1 MTQHHTTDERAEE
14 RDTARPGIPAAAPAG
29 SPAGAGATD
38 AMTAGSV
45 FRLNKTSRGRR
56 FFKRF
61 AAHKLALTGGSILLF
76 VTLVA
81 IFGPMLTGSPTA
93 VDAANRLQG
102 PSGENWFGTDNYGR
116 DVLARVVEGARV
128 SLTVGAITA
137 LLTSSLGLAIGLY
150 AAYSRIADAI
160 LMRIADGLMAF
171 PGILLAIAIMAALGQ
186 QSSNVII
193 ALTIVFTPYV
203 ARIVRSS
210 ALVVK
215 EQTFV
220 EALHAQ
226 GSSKFRVIWINM
238 APNVLSPMIV
248 QATFVFA
255 DSIITEAALS
265 FLGAGVPPPAPSWG
279 NMLLDGKTVIYNA
292 WWMTLFPG
300 IFIMATILA
309 INLLGDGLR
318 DLLDPTYKGKTT
330 TGRKKRKQAK
340 LAADEAARKRAEKES
355 RPGDPVVPAQ
365 ATRAAEYEMTKTPT
379 SENGR

>member
-1 MTQHHTTDERAEE
+1 MSTENDPRAG
-14 RDTARPGIPAAAPAG
+14 TAGASGPAG
-29 SPAGAGATD
+29 KDDITV
-38 AMTAGSV
+38 GSLNR
-45 FRLNKTSRGRR
+45 FNKTRSRRSKFLR
-56 FFKRF
+56 RF
-61 AAHKLALTGGSILLF
+61 AAHKLAITGGTILTF
-76 VTLVA
+76 VALVA

-102 PSGENWFGTDNYGR
+102 PSADHWFGTDNYGR

-128 SLTVGAITA
+128 SLLVGAITA
-137 LLTSSLGLAIGLY
+137 LLTSIFGLAIGLF
-150 AAYSRIADAI
+150 AAYNRVADAI
-160 LMRIADGLMAF
+160 LMRISDGLMAF

-186 QSSNVII
+186 HSTNVVI

-215 EQTFV
+215 EQTFI

-226 GSSKFRVIWINM
+226 GASRSRIIWINM

-300 IFIMATILA
+300 LFIMATILA

-318 DLLDPTYKGKTT
+318 DLLDPTYKGKGA
-330 TGRKKRKQAK
+330 TGRKKRKAAK
-340 LAADEAARKRAEKES
+340 KAAEAAAAQREKEAV
-355 RPGDPVVPAQ
+355 GGTQPVVPAQ
-365 ATRAAEYEMTKTPT
+365 ATRAAEFETT
-379 SENGR
+379 SRRPEGQ

>member
-1 MTQHHTTDERAEE
+1 MVQAEKSTDKV
-14 RDTARPGIPAAAPAG
+14 TPGSA
-29 SPAGAGATD
+29 
-38 AMTAGSV
+38 
-45 FRLNKTSRGRR
+45 FRIDKTSRGRR

-61 AAHKLALTGGSILLF
+61 GAHKLALTGGSILLF
-76 VTLVA
+76 VALVA

-102 PSGENWFGTDNYGR
+102 PSAEHLFGTDNYGR

-137 LLTSSLGLAIGLY
+137 LLTSLAGLAIGLY
-150 AAYSRIADAI
+150 AAYNKIADAI

-226 GSSKFRVIWINM
+226 GASNFRIIWINI

-300 IFIMATILA
+300 LFIMATILS

-330 TGRKKRKQAK
+330 VGRRKRKQAMK
-340 LAADEAARKRAEKES
+340 AAEAAAAKRAEEEG
-355 RPGDPVVPAQ
+355 RPGDPLVPAQ
-365 ATRAAEYEMTKTPT
+365 ATRAAEYETTDISSK
-379 SENGR
+379 EDRQ